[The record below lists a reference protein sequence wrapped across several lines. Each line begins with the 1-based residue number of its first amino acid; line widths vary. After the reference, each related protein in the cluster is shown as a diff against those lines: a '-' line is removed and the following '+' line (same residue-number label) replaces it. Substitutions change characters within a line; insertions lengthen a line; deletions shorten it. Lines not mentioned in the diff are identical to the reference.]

1 MQDPYLYLVRP
12 PIIKKTISNS
22 SRDAEDETRSRSN
35 KPKSR
40 LFILHFTQG
49 DIRVTESSQQDKPR
63 LINKTKKSVWLA
75 GISGRDAIKIRPSPV
90 AVGGVGGWSA
100 GRSVGGDGAA
110 APLAEVGDAVH
121 ALVHGRVHGERG
133 LDAVPARRVAPA
145 GRRVHAPALRR
156 VRLGAPPAAV
166 AARPRA
172 PPRLRRRRR
181 RRLLLPYAVPSVL
194 DMRAVAVVVVVP
206 AAGFGEGSKSCEDD
220 GEDAEDQQ
228 QLQRRAASSSSH
240 LCLSRS

>member
-1 MQDPYLYLVRP
+1 MGWEV
-12 PIIKKTISNS
+12 
-22 SRDAEDETRSRSN
+22 
-35 KPKSR
+35 
-40 LFILHFTQG
+40 G
-49 DIRVTESSQQDKPR
+49 QQ
-63 LINKTKKSVWLA
+63 
-75 GISGRDAIKIRPSPV
+75 
-90 AVGGVGGWSA
+90 SA

-121 ALVHGRVHGERG
+121 ALVHGRVHGEGG

-181 RRLLLPYAVPSVL
+181 RRLLSLSSVPSVL
-194 DMRAVAVVVVVP
+194 DMRVVAVVVVVP

-228 QLQRRAASSSSH
+228 QLQRRAASSSS
-240 LCLSRS
+240 LSLSPQFSTPHHPSLLFLPRQTKPNQSRPRPEKLPLPVSLSAPA